1 MAKKAITI
9 KRFDG
14 GITSDIRNTSDLSK
28 CAFVSHF
35 DIYSDP
41 YKLIPMPGYVADMN
55 DGSTAT
61 GMKQYNI
68 KAFCYN
74 GTMYAVGTKTGGAD
88 CKLFEKASPTT
99 AAWTASTTGEGTY
112 DIHPRTTMWTNPS
125 GHLYWATTNAG
136 VTYIT
141 RYAGTISDNH
151 ATLQSFALTTQPIV
165 SEYAFDDNRYY
176 NTGADDVDRLSG
188 TTITDS
194 AKDTSISV
202 TDIQSGDEQVG
213 LFGHRSFP
221 YRSQLLLWDSAS
233 SLIDQKV
240 ELGKG
245 IVKAGG
251 RPSGTWV
258 AVIDENMSD
267 ISSAFQEEANGK
279 FGMSIKYVSGN
290 SAETLLRFV
299 AATDT
304 NGMILPTRG
313 VYKDAMLFYARIPQ
327 DATPTTYKQGIWAV
341 GRRNA
346 SSPLAVSLLLD
357 TTSLGSIQGYYEF
370 GNHHYFSHAGDG
382 SISRLGTTTYD
393 VAAVYETLMFGSN
406 ELNNSKTFTGVS
418 ILTENL
424 PSGGSVVLKYRT
436 DEDSAWTTV
445 GTSSTVGTQRHN
457 FTSVSGVPIGEFRE
471 MQFRVEITGN
481 APMKEFVFDYEVLSD
496 KP

>member
-1 MAKKAITI
+1 MKKAVTI

-14 GITSDIRNTSDLSK
+14 GITSDIRNTDDLSK

-41 YKLIPMPGYVADMN
+41 YKMSPMPGYVADMD

-74 GTMYAVGTKTGGAD
+74 EKLYAVGTKSDGTD
-88 CKLFEKASPTT
+88 CKLFEKDSPTT
-99 AAWTASTTGEGTY
+99 ASWTASTNGEGTY
-112 DIHPRTTMWTNPS
+112 DIAPRTTMWSSNS
-125 GHLYWATTNAG
+125 LLYWATTNAG
-136 VTYIT
+136 TTYIT
-141 RYAGTISDNH
+141 RYGGTTTDNH
-151 ATLQSFALTTQPIV
+151 ATLQSFAITTQPII
-165 SEYAFDDNRYY
+165 SEYAFDDKIYY
-176 NTGADDVDRLSG
+176 NTGATDVDRLDGS
-188 TTITDS
+188 TITDS
-194 AKDTSISV
+194 AQPTKMRIS
-202 TDIQSGDEQVG
+202 DIQSGDEQLG
-213 LFGHRSFP
+213 LFGFRFFP

-233 SLIDQKV
+233 SLLDQKI

-258 AVIDENMSD
+258 AVIDENLSELPS
-267 ISSAFQEEANGK
+267 IFREEANGRH
-279 FGMSIKYVSGN
+279 GLAIKYITGN
-290 SAETLLRFV
+290 SAETLLRLS

-304 NGMILPTRG
+304 NGLILPTRG
-313 VYKDAMLFYARIPQ
+313 MYKDAMLFYARIPQ
-327 DATPTTYKQGIWAV
+327 DATPTTYKEGIWAV

-346 SSPLAVSLLLD
+346 ASPLAVSLLLD

-406 ELNNSKTFTGVS
+406 ELNNSKQFSGVS